1 MKIERLDHDLYLA
14 RGEALDSN
22 ATIYVSNGEALLVDA
37 LGGRPDAQQ
46 LKAFVEGELGKRV
59 RFILATHYFSDH
71 LAGLNLFPEAQ
82 VLAHRNYRHTFDSEQ
97 YRSDEERSFFRRPD
111 ILLGDSLL
119 LHWGRFTLDVFYNP
133 GHTMSTLGVE
143 VPEADLLHV
152 GDTLVG
158 NLVYFLYSTP
168 ELLAQALLN
177 LKRRGRGRLLA
188 SHQGLASPVALDHGL
203 HYLQRLEE
211 RVRQARQQSDPKQA
225 ILGIAA
231 AECFPAGVTPTDFE
245 SFFHRRNLNSVI
257 DRRLY
262 E

>member
-1 MKIERLDHDLYLA
+1 MNIERLDQELYLA

-22 ATIYVSNGEALLVDA
+22 ATVYVSNGEALLVDA
-37 LGGRPDAQQ
+37 LGGRRDAEQ
-46 LKAFVEGELGKRV
+46 LKAFVENELGKRV

-82 VLAHRNYRHTFDSEQ
+82 VIAHRNYRHTFDSEQ

-111 ILLGDSLL
+111 ILIGDGLL
-119 LHWGRFTLDVFYNP
+119 LRWGRFSLDAFYNP
-133 GHTMSTLGVE
+133 GHTMSTLGVD

-168 ELLAQALLN
+168 ELLAQALQN

-188 SHQGLASPVALDHGL
+188 SHQGLASPQTLENGL
-203 HYLQRLEE
+203 YYLRQLEE
-211 RVRQARQQSDPKQA
+211 RVRRARQEPDPKQA
-225 ILGIAA
+225 ILGISASQ
-231 AECFPAGVTPTDFE
+231 CFPAGIAPTDFE
-245 SFFHRRNLNSVI
+245 AFFHRRNLNSVVE
-257 DRRLY
+257 RNLL
-262 E
+262 